1 MTSGRMAARQRP
13 EDGRPPRPENGR
25 PAVRL
30 LTRGRWRML
39 AACQSIDPELFFPV
53 SASGKSLEQVTAA
66 KAVCAA
72 CPVRQECLAFAFR
85 TGQAHGIWGGL
96 TVEERQ
102 QALRRE
108 DNHPFYPPSLLAPG
122 NEQGDQIGDEENGH
136 AQAFSGK

>member
-13 EDGRPPRPENGR
+13 EDDRPT
-25 PAVRL
+25 VRL
-30 LTRGRWRML
+30 MTRGRWRML

-72 CPVRQECLAFAFR
+72 CPAFALR
-85 TGQAHGIWGGL
+85 TGQVHGIWGGL

-108 DNHPFYPPSLLAPG
+108 DNHPLSLPG
-122 NEQGDQIGDEENGH
+122 KASCSWKTSKAIR
-136 AQAFSGK
+136 

>member
-13 EDGRPPRPENGR
+13 EDGR

-85 TGQAHGIWGGL
+85 TGQVHGIWGGL
-96 TVEERQ
+96 TAEERQ

-108 DNHPFYPPSLLAPG
+108 DNHPPYPARLLAPG
-122 NEQGDQIGDEENGH
+122 KRARRSDRR
-136 AQAFSGK
+136 

>member
-1 MTSGRMAARQRP
+1 
-13 EDGRPPRPENGR
+13 
-25 PAVRL
+25 
-30 LTRGRWRML
+30 ML

-85 TGQAHGIWGGL
+85 TGQVHGIWGGL
-96 TVEERQ
+96 TAEERQ

-108 DNHPFYPPSLLAPG
+108 DNHPPYPARLLAPG
-122 NEQGDQIGDEENGH
+122 KRARRSDRR
-136 AQAFSGK
+136 